1 MTKNKIK
8 YADFEKL
15 DLRVATI
22 LEVKQHPN
30 ADKLY
35 VLTID
40 LGNEQRTLVAGIRNY
55 YKEDELINKQ
65 IIVLAN
71 LEPAKLRGIE
81 SNGMLL
87 AASDKKGNLVVL
99 STDKNIENDSE
110 VK

>member
-1 MTKNKIK
+1 MIEKIK
-8 YADFEKL
+8 YEDFEKL

-22 LEVKQHPN
+22 KKVENHPN

-40 LGNEQRTLVAGIRNY
+40 LGDEMRSLVAGIKNY
-55 YKEDELINKQ
+55 YKPEELIDKQ
-65 IIVLAN
+65 IIVVAN

-87 AASDKKGNLVVL
+87 AAYDENNLVIL
-99 STDKNIENDSE
+99 TPEKKIKEGSKIG
-110 VK
+110 

>member
-1 MTKNKIK
+1 MTEKIK
-8 YADFEKL
+8 YEDFKKL

-22 LEVKQHPN
+22 KKVENHPN

-40 LGNEQRTLVAGIRNY
+40 LGDEMRSLVAGIKNY
-55 YKEDELINKQ
+55 YKPEELIDKQ
-65 IIVLAN
+65 IIVVAN

-87 AASDKKGNLVVL
+87 AADDKNNLVIL
-99 STDKNIENDSE
+99 TPEKKIKEGSKIG
-110 VK
+110 

>member
-1 MTKNKIK
+1 MIEKIK
-8 YADFEKL
+8 YEDFEKL

-22 LEVKQHPN
+22 KKVENHPN

-40 LGNEQRTLVAGIRNY
+40 LGDEMRSLVAGIKNY
-55 YKEDELINKQ
+55 YKPEELIDKQ
-65 IIVLAN
+65 IIVVAN

-87 AASDKKGNLVVL
+87 AADDKNNLVIL
-99 STDKNIENDSE
+99 TPEKKIKEGSKIG
-110 VK
+110 